1 MDWPWR
7 NTAPMTKIDSA
18 PVFKP
23 QQPQTAHSH
32 FVASTSTSAYPPPP
46 PSYLITAPKHT
57 MNRLV
62 SFFSSPPD
70 KRINNNSHLTN
81 SSSSEMIASTNR
93 PRTSRNDNN
102 NQTRIGR
109 SGDRTAITPHSSRA
123 NYHPTYNSSQSDASD
138 SEDEDIQHASAPK
151 QRHSDQRDQRYD
163 HYNQYEDDDIAQQ
176 QSQIDSFIQSGV
188 CAVYLNAIGGEPGA
202 QFAISLS
209 KAGIPVFADPLS

>member
-7 NTAPMTKIDSA
+7 NTATMTKIDSA

-32 FVASTSTSAYPPPP
+32 FVASTSTPAYPHPP

-62 SFFSSPPD
+62 SFFSTPPD
-70 KRINNNSHLTN
+70 KRINNNSHH

-109 SGDRTAITPHSSRA
+109 SGDRTAITPHSSRS
-123 NYHPTYNSSQSDASD
+123 NYHATNNYYSQSDSD
-138 SEDEDIQHASAPK
+138 SEEEDEDIQHASSAAPK
-151 QRHSDQRDQRYD
+151 R
-163 HYNQYEDDDIAQQ
+163 
-176 QSQIDSFIQSGV
+176 
-188 CAVYLNAIGGEPGA
+188 
-202 QFAISLS
+202 
-209 KAGIPVFADPLS
+209 

>member
-7 NTAPMTKIDSA
+7 NTATMTKIDSA

-32 FVASTSTSAYPPPP
+32 FVASTSTPAYPHPP

-62 SFFSSPPD
+62 SFFSTPPD
-70 KRINNNSHLTN
+70 KRINNNSHH

-109 SGDRTAITPHSSRA
+109 SGDRTAITPHSSRS
-123 NYHPTYNSSQSDASD
+123 NYHATNNYYSQSDASD
-138 SEDEDIQHASAPK
+138 SEEEDADIST
-151 QRHSDQRDQRYD
+151 QRLR
-163 HYNQYEDDDIAQQ
+163 NDDVPF
-176 QSQIDSFIQSGV
+176 SV
-188 CAVYLNAIGGEPGA
+188 
-202 QFAISLS
+202 ISITIMRMMTRSTLTVKNLS
-209 KAGIPVFADPLS
+209 SRSHEEIRHPITVI